1 MGPRQWLLFRAHLQ
15 SGGDFSST
23 QLVRLHLEFRFDDVR
38 QHNHRRQ
45 IGFLA
50 ELHTDHSFWSA
61 MFPVPSWLDPS
72 QYPLKK

>member
-1 MGPRQWLLFRAHLQ
+1 MGPSQWLLFRAHLQ

-23 QLVRLHLEFRFDDVR
+23 QLVELLLEFRFDDVR

-50 ELHTDHSFWSA
+50 ELHTDHSFGRPCFLFRLGWI
-61 MFPVPSWLDPS
+61 PVNILS
-72 QYPLKK
+72 KK